1 MDRADRFVAELARQS
16 PRMQPT
22 YRPQHAWGPEGD
34 EGPPTKSPHLVAPHQ
49 DRAAKPM
56 LAPHG
61 TPARSG
67 ATTAVRV
74 RYYRERIGSRLA
86 WTRNRTGGPNDIAPQ
101 RLART
106 RPFVLRLPRRRE
118 KPLSEAGVAIFLA
131 IYALGFYAVGFHD
144 PGYLL
149 LSWLMTGPLAVT
161 VYLTFDG
168 RGSLMNPYTLFF
180 AAIVLGSFAAYVL
193 GGAVV

>member
-1 MDRADRFVAELARQS
+1 MAHLLVQGQRPVCGFVTLGNALAQDWRGIETALEDQMTS
-16 PRMQPT
+16 RTLAQNAQHEVPFEAPT
-22 YRPQHAWGPEGD
+22 H
-34 EGPPTKSPHLVAPHQ
+34 
-49 DRAAKPM
+49 
-56 LAPHG
+56 
-61 TPARSG
+61 
-67 ATTAVRV
+67 
-74 RYYRERIGSRLA
+74 
-86 WTRNRTGGPNDIAPQ
+86 

-106 RPFVLRLPRRRE
+106 RSFVLRLPRRRE
-118 KPLSEAGVAIFLA
+118 KPLSETGVAIFLA
-131 IYALGFYAVGFHD
+131 IYALGLYAVGFHD

-193 GGAVV
+193 AGNAP

>member
-1 MDRADRFVAELARQS
+1 MRI
-16 PRMQPT
+16 
-22 YRPQHAWGPEGD
+22 
-34 EGPPTKSPHLVAPHQ
+34 TKSPSKRRRGV
-49 DRAAKPM
+49 
-56 LAPHG
+56 
-61 TPARSG
+61 
-67 ATTAVRV
+67 
-74 RYYRERIGSRLA
+74 
-86 WTRNRTGGPNDIAPQ
+86 
-101 RLART
+101 LART
-106 RPFVLRLPRRRE
+106 RSFVLRLQRRRE
-118 KPLSEAGVAIFLA
+118 KPLSETGVAIFLA

-193 GGAVV
+193 AGKRTLNLACLEYENANYRSSTVK

>member
-1 MDRADRFVAELARQS
+1 MAHLLVQGQRRLCGFVTIGKELAQDWRGIETALEDQMTS
-16 PRMQPT
+16 RALAQNAHHEVPFEAPPR
-22 YRPQHAWGPEGD
+22 
-34 EGPPTKSPHLVAPHQ
+34 
-49 DRAAKPM
+49 
-56 LAPHG
+56 
-61 TPARSG
+61 
-67 ATTAVRV
+67 
-74 RYYRERIGSRLA
+74 
-86 WTRNRTGGPNDIAPQ
+86 

-106 RPFVLRLPRRRE
+106 RSFVLRLSRRRE
-118 KPLSEAGVAIFLA
+118 KPLSETGVAIFLA
-131 IYALGFYAVGFHD
+131 IYAVGFYAVGFHD

-180 AAIVLGSFAAYVL
+180 AAVVLGSFGTYVL